1 MVDNVRNIIDEYTE
15 NITNIAPRTLDE
27 YLFSD
32 GKKIPSQRTIMLNST
47 LLFLRAY
54 SNVSMSDLT

>member
-15 NITNIAPRTLDE
+15 NITNIAPRTSDE

-32 GKKIPSQRTIMLNST
+32 GKGNPLPKDNNAEFHTIISKG
-47 LLFLRAY
+47 LF
-54 SNVSMSDLT
+54 